1 MASFRALFAYGFEPT
16 CRSTSLL
23 CVQCTCLFRS
33 PLLTEKIAS
42 QRKRV
47 LLRFGLLLHLLEL
60 PLPLR
65 VLAAKVA
72 AGLGGSQPPQAN
84 PTLARV
90 RPCPAPLAPSWPPAR
105 VPAASSHPHLPPP
118 RASSSE
124 SQEREIKRKELNGT
138 NQPPIRRTH
147 EPQRP
152 AAWCLWAAAPQKGF
166 CKKGDVSPARHQPV
180 CDSLLDERSKRCLDS
195 ACSNSH
201 GLWANCWRVRQKSPF
216 LRRVA
221 RLGAGLHAFPTAGK
235 LFPER
240 GAPRQWVP
248 LQALRDKVDPHEWAG
263 DTDTR

>member
-16 CRSTSLL
+16 GRSTSLL

-118 RASSSE
+118 GKQFRITGTGDQEERAQRDEPTADSPDARTSASSCLVPVGGCTSKGVL
-124 SQEREIKRKELNGT
+124 QKRGRIPSPT
-138 NQPPIRRTH
+138 
-147 EPQRP
+147 P
-152 AAWCLWAAAPQKGF
+152 AC
-166 CKKGDVSPARHQPV
+166 
-180 CDSLLDERSKRCLDS
+180 
-195 ACSNSH
+195 
-201 GLWANCWRVRQKSPF
+201 VRF
-216 LRRVA
+216 VA
-221 RLGAGLHAFPTAGK
+221 G
-235 LFPER
+235 
-240 GAPRQWVP
+240 
-248 LQALRDKVDPHEWAG
+248 
-263 DTDTR
+263 